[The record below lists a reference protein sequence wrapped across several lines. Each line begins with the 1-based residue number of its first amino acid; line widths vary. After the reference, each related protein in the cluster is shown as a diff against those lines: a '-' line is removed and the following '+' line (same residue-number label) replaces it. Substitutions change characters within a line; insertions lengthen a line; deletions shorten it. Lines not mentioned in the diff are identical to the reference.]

1 MALEWNCWGRTRRK
15 KEGKGP
21 LKKIGASRQAET
33 QEELRA
39 QPTQP
44 AHFDSPPP
52 AANSEESSASAER
65 QNGEGAATFRCSQF
79 LDLVEAAAW
88 AAATKPEASPQGY
101 RKVAREF
108 LAVLEVLAEHPGA
121 ALSVWVYL
129 AAQTLECTLKAYV
142 TKLGLPAPVRR
153 KGHDLINLWR
163 TAAEAS
169 AAAPIKLSIAV
180 RPPEWCVMLNVF
192 HDYPFL
198 DRYPGVYGLAVKT
211 KRTQLVKVLGRILAQ
226 VDAAFQ

>member
-1 MALEWNCWGRTRRK
+1 VALECKRWPEQEVE
-15 KEGKGP
+15 EGKGT
-21 LKKIGASRQAET
+21 LKKIGASRQAEV
-33 QEELRA
+33 QEELRT

-44 AHFDSPPP
+44 ARFDPPTP
-52 AANSEESSASAER
+52 AANTEESLATADR
-65 QNGEGAATFRCSQF
+65 PNGESPATFRCSQF

-108 LAVLEVLAEHPGA
+108 LAVLEVLAEHPNA

-142 TKLGLPAPVRR
+142 TKLGIEAPVRR

-169 AAAPIKLSIAV
+169 AAAPTKLSIAV

-211 KRTQLVKVLGRILAQ
+211 KRTQLARILGRILSQ

>member
-1 MALEWNCWGRTRRK
+1 MALEWSCWGRTRRK

-21 LKKIGASRQAET
+21 LKKIGASRRPET
-33 QEELRA
+33 QDELRA

-44 AHFDSPPP
+44 APFDSPTP
-52 AANSEESSASAER
+52 AANSEESAASTER
-65 QNGEGAATFRCSQF
+65 ANGEGATFRCSQF

-192 HDYPFL
+192 HEYPFL

-211 KRTQLVKVLGRILAQ
+211 KRTQLAKVLGRILAQ

>member
-1 MALEWNCWGRTRRK
+1 
-15 KEGKGP
+15 
-21 LKKIGASRQAET
+21 
-33 QEELRA
+33 
-39 QPTQP
+39 
-44 AHFDSPPP
+44 
-52 AANSEESSASAER
+52 
-65 QNGEGAATFRCSQF
+65 
-79 LDLVEAAAW
+79 
-88 AAATKPEASPQGY
+88 
-101 RKVAREF
+101 VAREF

-129 AAQTLECTLKAYV
+129 AAQTLECTLKAYL

-169 AAAPIKLSIAV
+169 AAAPVKLSIAV

-192 HDYPFL
+192 HEYPFL

-211 KRTQLVKVLGRILAQ
+211 KRTQLAKVLARILAQ

>member
-1 MALEWNCWGRTRRK
+1 VALEWNRWGRTRRK

-21 LKKIGASRQAET
+21 LKKIGASRQAEP
-33 QEELRA
+33 QDELR
-39 QPTQP
+39 TQP
-44 AHFDSPPP
+44 AHFDSPSR
-52 AANSEESSASAER
+52 AANSEESSAAAER
-65 QNGEGAATFRCSQF
+65 PNGESATFKCSQF

-129 AAQTLECTLKAYV
+129 AAQTLECTLKAYL
-142 TKLGLPAPVRR
+142 TKLGLSAPVRR

-169 AAAPIKLSIAV
+169 AAAPSKLSISV

-192 HDYPFL
+192 HEYPFL

-211 KRTQLVKVLGRILAQ
+211 KRTQLVRVLGRILAQ

>member
-1 MALEWNCWGRTRRK
+1 MQFAGGRTRRK

-33 QEELRA
+33 QDELRV

-44 AHFDSPPP
+44 AHFDSPSP
-52 AANSEESSASAER
+52 AANADESSASAER
-65 QNGEGAATFRCSQF
+65 PNDESAKFRCSQF

-129 AAQTLECTLKAYV
+129 AAQTLECTLKAYL

-192 HDYPFL
+192 HEYPFL

-211 KRTQLVKVLGRILAQ
+211 KRTQLAKVLGRILAQ

>member
-1 MALEWNCWGRTRRK
+1 M
-15 KEGKGP
+15 
-21 LKKIGASRQAET
+21 
-33 QEELRA
+33 
-39 QPTQP
+39 
-44 AHFDSPPP
+44 
-52 AANSEESSASAER
+52 
-65 QNGEGAATFRCSQF
+65 
-79 LDLVEAAAW
+79 
-88 AAATKPEASPQGY
+88 
-101 RKVAREF
+101 AREF

-129 AAQTLECTLKAYV
+129 AAQTLECALKAYV

-169 AAAPIKLSIAV
+169 AAAPVKLSISA

-192 HDYPFL
+192 HEYPFL

-211 KRTQLVKVLGRILAQ
+211 KRTQLAKVLGRILTQ

>member
-1 MALEWNCWGRTRRK
+1 LGLECTRWPELRRK
-15 KEGKGP
+15 EEGKGL

-33 QEELRA
+33 QNELRTR
-39 QPTQP
+39 PTQP
-44 AHFDSPPP
+44 AHFESPVP
-52 AANSEESSASAER
+52 AANSEETGSAE
-65 QNGEGAATFRCSQF
+65 QPNGEGATFRCSQF

-88 AAATKPEASPQGY
+88 AAASKPEASPQGY

-129 AAQTLECTLKAYV
+129 AAQTLECALKAYV

-169 AAAPIKLSIAV
+169 AAAPVKLSIAV

-192 HDYPFL
+192 HEYPFL

-211 KRTQLVKVLGRILAQ
+211 KRTQLAKVLGRILAQ

>member
-1 MALEWNCWGRTRRK
+1 
-15 KEGKGP
+15 
-21 LKKIGASRQAET
+21 
-33 QEELRA
+33 
-39 QPTQP
+39 
-44 AHFDSPPP
+44 
-52 AANSEESSASAER
+52 
-65 QNGEGAATFRCSQF
+65 
-79 LDLVEAAAW
+79 VEAAAW

-129 AAQTLECTLKAYV
+129 AAQTLECTLKAYL
-142 TKLGLPAPVRR
+142 TRLGLPAPVRR

-169 AAAPIKLSIAV
+169 AAAPLKLSIGA

-192 HDYPFL
+192 HEYPFL

-211 KRTQLVKVLGRILAQ
+211 KRTQLAKVLGRILAQ
-226 VDAAFQ
+226 VDATFQ